1 MARNTKAK
9 GKIVRRFGVNIYG
22 NQKYDRLLRRK
33 PAPPGEPKKKRVRQ
47 TEYGRQLNEK
57 QKLKFAYG
65 LSEKQFSN
73 LFYRAKGMR
82 GVTGENMLQLLERR
96 LDNVVYR
103 IGMATS
109 RAQARQLVSHGHILH
124 NGRKV
129 TIPSAVVR
137 AGDTIAVRERK
148 ATRDLV
154 RRLMADNSSRP
165 VPPWLSVSRDDLTAG
180 VTVLPSRDVIPAVAD
195 DQLVVEFYAKL

>member
-73 LFYRAKGMR
+73 LFYRAKSMR
-82 GVTGENMLQLLERR
+82 GVTGDNMLQLLECR

-129 TIPSAVVR
+129 TIPSALVR
-137 AGDTIAVRERK
+137 AGDTIGVRDRK

-180 VTVLPSRDVIPAVAD
+180 VTVLPTRDVIPAVAD

>member
-33 PAPPGEPKKKRVRQ
+33 QAPPGEPKKKRVRQ

-65 LSEKQFSN
+65 LSERQFSN
-73 LFYRAKGMR
+73 LFYHAKQMK
-82 GVTGENMLQLLERR
+82 GVTGDNMLQLLEQRV
-96 LDNVVYR
+96 DNVVYR
-103 IGMATS
+103 IGMAAS
-109 RAQARQLVSHGHILH
+109 RSQARQLVSHGHVLH
-124 NGRKV
+124 NGRKI
-129 TIPSAVVR
+129 TIPSALVR
-137 AGDTIAVRERK
+137 PGDTIGVRERK
-148 ATRDLV
+148 TTRDLV

-165 VPPWLSVSRDDLTAG
+165 VPPWLSVSRDDMTAS
-180 VTVLPSRDVIPAVAD
+180 VTVVPSRDIIPTIAD
-195 DQLVVEFYAKL
+195 EQLVIEYYAKQ

>member
-9 GKIVRRFGVNIYG
+9 GKIVRRLGVNIFG
-22 NQKYDRLLRRK
+22 NEKYDRLLKRK
-33 PAPPGEPKKKRVRQ
+33 PQGPGEPKKGRFRQ
-47 TEYGRQLNEK
+47 TEYGRQLVEK

-73 LFYRAKGMR
+73 LFYRAKGMK
-82 GVTGENMLQLLERR
+82 GVTGTNMLVLLERR

-103 IGMATS
+103 LGMASS
-109 RAQARQLVSHGHILH
+109 RSQARQLVSHGHILL

-137 AGDTIAVRERK
+137 ASDTISVKERK
-148 ATRDLV
+148 GTRDLV
-154 RRLMADNSSRP
+154 RRLLADNSSRP
-165 VPPWLSVSRDDLTAG
+165 VPPWLSVSRDEMVGT
-180 VTVLPSRDVIPAVAD
+180 VSVLPTRDVIPTVAEE
-195 DQLVVEFYAKL
+195 QLVVEFYSK

>member
-73 LFYRAKGMR
+73 LFYHAKGMR

-165 VPPWLSVSRDDLTAG
+165 VPPWLSVSRDDLTAS